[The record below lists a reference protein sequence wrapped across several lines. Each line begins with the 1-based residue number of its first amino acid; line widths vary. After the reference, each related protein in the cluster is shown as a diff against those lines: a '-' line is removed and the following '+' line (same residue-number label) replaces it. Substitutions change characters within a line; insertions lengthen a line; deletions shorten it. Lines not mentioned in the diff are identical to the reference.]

1 MKKLMLIAGAI
12 AGITLLGQQTLATLK
27 TTANAYLFGYPLV
40 LMEET
45 RKAMDQ
51 TPNTLYHNQTFPD
64 HTFRA
69 VVRPNNDTLY
79 STSWLDLS
87 SQPQILSVP
96 DTADR
101 YYVMPFMDA
110 WTNVFATVGTRT
122 TGNNSGEFAL
132 VGPDWQGELPEG
144 VTRIDAPTNM
154 VWLIGRIQT
163 NGKQD
168 VSNVAQLQQ
177 QFNLTGLEQWQHGER
192 GLAIYESQMAKS
204 KAVPVDIINSMDAN
218 EFFGSLNQLMAAQA
232 PSAEDQPLLDA
243 IVDLGI
249 KPSEMSTFKA
259 SGLQQ
264 FMMDKALSI
273 SRETMLDIANL
284 SRADESGWA
293 VAREGIGEYGTD
305 YKTRAFVG
313 LIGLGALPPA
323 EAIYPNSEADSIGN
337 ALHGQHNYRIHFA
350 PGQLPPAN
358 AFWSLTLYDEQGFMV
373 DNPLQRYAIGD
384 RDKLHYNP
392 DGSLDIWIQNAEPD
406 RKGANWLPSPQGNF
420 SVTMRIYHPQPQ
432 ALDGRWIIPAIEQN

>member
-12 AGITLLGQQTLATLK
+12 IGLTFLGQQTLATLK

-45 RKAMDQ
+45 RKSMGQ

-122 TGNNSGEFAL
+122 TGNNTGDFAL

-144 VTRIDAPTNM
+144 VVRIDAPTNM

-168 VSNVAQLQQ
+168 VGNVFQLQQ
-177 QFNLTGLEQWQHGER
+177 QFNLTGLEQWQRGEK
-192 GLAIYESQMAKS
+192 GQAIYDSQIDKS
-204 KAVPVDIINSMDAN
+204 EAVPVDIINSMDAN
-218 EFFGSLNQLMAAQA
+218 EFFGTLNQLMAAQI
-232 PSAEDQPLLDA
+232 PSAADQPLLDSIA
-243 IVDLGI
+243 ELGI
-249 KPSEMSTFKA
+249 KPSALTAFNT

-264 FMMDKALSI
+264 LIMDKALAI
-273 SRETMLDIANL
+273 TREKMLDIA
-284 SRADESGWA
+284 SVRRADETS
-293 VAREGIGEYGTD
+293 AR
-305 YKTRAFVG
+305 
-313 LIGLGALPPA
+313 
-323 EAIYPNSEADSIGN
+323 
-337 ALHGQHNYRIHFA
+337 
-350 PGQLPPAN
+350 
-358 AFWSLTLYDEQGFMV
+358 
-373 DNPLQRYAIGD
+373 
-384 RDKLHYNP
+384 
-392 DGSLDIWIQNAEPD
+392 
-406 RKGANWLPSPQGNF
+406 
-420 SVTMRIYHPQPQ
+420 
-432 ALDGRWIIPAIEQN
+432 IIT